1 MMNNQPNIVISP
13 TNNAGWREVL
23 IGIHSS
29 LDKKQILS
37 DAEQYLVED
46 LMFRQNN
53 DKRKWRWERV
63 HVDSFGMRFFVAN
76 VRNTLEDEEE

>member
-1 MMNNQPNIVISP
+1 LMNNQPNIVISP

-63 HVDSFGMRFFVAN
+63 HVDSFGMRFFAAN